1 MVTATHCKWGHPW
14 DDANT
19 YVAPGTRTR
28 QCRTCRRWFQANY
41 REAEKKPRLPV
52 APLLAL
58 QGADTDGAFA
68 ERIYVARETV
78 CRWRHGHGSGFIY
91 WSTADK
97 VATALGRG
105 IGDIWP
111 EVDR

>member
-1 MVTATHCKWGHPW
+1 VTATHCKWGHPW

-19 YVAPGTRTR
+19 HVASDGRR
-28 QCRTCRRWFQANY
+28 RCKTCRRWAQANY
-41 REAEKKPRLPV
+41 RQTKKMPRLPV
-52 APLLAL
+52 GPLLAL
-58 QGADTDGAFA
+58 QGTATVGEFA
-68 ERIYVARETV
+68 LRICVARETV
-78 CRWRHGHGSGFIY
+78 SRWRNGRGSGLIY

-111 EVDR
+111 GADV

>member
-1 MVTATHCKWGHPW
+1 VTATHCKWGHPW

-19 YVAPGTRTR
+19 YIPPSGGR
-28 QCRTCRRWFQANY
+28 QCRTCRRWFHANY
-41 REAEKKPRLPV
+41 RQAKLPRFPV
-52 APLLAL
+52 GPLLAL
-58 QGADTDGAFA
+58 QGDATTGEFA
-68 ERIYVARETV
+68 QRICVARETV
-78 CRWRHGHGSGFIY
+78 SRWRNGHGSGLIY

-111 EVDR
+111 EADR